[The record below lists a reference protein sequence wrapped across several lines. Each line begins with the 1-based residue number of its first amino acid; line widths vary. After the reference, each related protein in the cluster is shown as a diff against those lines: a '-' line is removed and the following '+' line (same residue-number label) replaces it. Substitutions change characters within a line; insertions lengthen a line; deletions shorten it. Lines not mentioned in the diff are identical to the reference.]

1 MLIPH
6 TETDTGLSY
15 FPLIYL
21 NDARGQ
27 TSITLGTG
35 ILCWMVV
42 TSVKEN
48 DITGTNV

>member
-6 TETDTGLSY
+6 TETESELSY
-15 FPLIYL
+15 FSLIYL

-27 TSITLGTG
+27 TSITLSTG
-35 ILCWMVV
+35 VLCWMVV

-48 DITGTNV
+48 NITGTTV